1 MELKHSIKVV
11 SRKTGLS
18 PHLIR
23 VWEKRYSTTQPQ
35 RNEVNRRLYSLQ
47 DIERLRLLK
56 RATDSGHSIG
66 DIAHLPTGR
75 LAELVAPDQVES
87 VPQPEIRRP
96 APATTPCPVPDP
108 QPTEW
113 VEKAYR
119 TVKDMDSVAL
129 EAVLDAGSVELGQLR
144 LLSDVIVPLVERIGS
159 AWRAGQLKVA
169 HEHVASA
176 AIRTFLGHVARPIS
190 VHPAAPVL
198 ITTTPAGQLHELGA
212 ILVAA
217 AATSDGWRVVHAGA
231 CLPSEEIVSVVQ
243 AHRAKAVALSI
254 VHPEDD
260 PHLEEELR
268 RLRRLLPPGIVVL
281 VGGRASGAYWNV
293 LEEIGAIRVKSLMEL
308 SGVLSPLRRASA
320 PASNAA

>member
-35 RNEVNRRLYSLQ
+35 RNDVNRRLYSLE

-75 LAELVAPDQVES
+75 LAELMAAEPPEPSPKVENRRAADS
-87 VPQPEIRRP
+87 PSLPIPVVQP
-96 APATTPCPVPDP
+96 A
-108 QPTEW
+108 EW
-113 VEKAYR
+113 VDKAYLA
-119 TVKDMDSVAL
+119 VKDMDSVAL

-144 LLSDVIVPLVERIGS
+144 LLSDVIVPLVERIGE
-159 AWRAGQLKVA
+159 AWRVGQLKVA

-190 VHPAAPVL
+190 VHPSAPVL
-198 ITTTPAGQLHELGA
+198 VTTTPAGQLHELGA
-212 ILVAA
+212 VLVAA
-217 AATSDGWRVVHAGA
+217 AATNDGWRVVHAGA
-231 CLPSEEIVSVVQ
+231 CLPSEEIVTVVQ

-260 PHLEEELR
+260 PHLEGELR
-268 RLRRLLPPGIVVL
+268 RLRRLLPPGVVVL
-281 VGGRASGAYWNV
+281 VGGRASGAYGKV
-293 LEEIGAIRVKSLMEL
+293 LEEIGATRVKTLSEL
-308 SGVLSPLRRASA
+308 AGILAPLRRTTV

>member
-35 RNEVNRRLYSLQ
+35 RNEVNRRLYSLE

-75 LAELVAPDQVES
+75 LAELMAGDPAEPSLKVEDRRS
-87 VPQPEIRRP
+87 AVSASATETPVVQP
-96 APATTPCPVPDP
+96 A
-108 QPTEW
+108 EW
-113 VEKAYR
+113 VDKAYVA
-119 TVKDMDSVAL
+119 VKDMDSVAL

-144 LLSDVIVPLVERIGS
+144 LLSDVIVPLVERIGE
-159 AWRAGQLKVA
+159 AWRMGQLKVA

-190 VHPAAPVL
+190 LHPSAPILV
-198 ITTTPAGQLHELGA
+198 TTTPAGQLHELGA
-212 ILVAA
+212 VLVAA
-217 AATSDGWRVVHAGA
+217 AATNDGWRVVHAGA
-231 CLPSEEIVSVVQ
+231 SLPSEEIVTVVH

-268 RLRRLLPPGIVVL
+268 RLRRLLPPGVVVL
-281 VGGRASGAYWNV
+281 VGGRASGAYGKV
-293 LEEIGAIRVKSLMEL
+293 LEEIGATRVKTLSEL
-308 SGVLSPLRRASA
+308 AGILAPLRRSTAT
-320 PASNAA
+320 ASNAA